1 MNKRIYTVLIMSL
14 VFASSIW
21 AQNSMDLSK
30 MKASFE
36 KRRPALDI
44 MSANPNDFNLTYE
57 AFNVTTK
64 DSINIASWFIPNKLK
79 KGTVLMVHGFDMN
92 KSHML
97 KRASF
102 FHKKGYSIILLD
114 LRARGESGGDKA
126 NTGKKNAFEIAE
138 VYNYYKNNF
147 ANYGDIT
154 LYGFSH
160 GGRAVIFGASMIGK
174 VEKVILESPP
184 YQLGES
190 FKRQYRLPNA
200 PKISEVPIN
209 EALTNI
215 SNAPLLLLIG
225 DSDTAII
232 ESEAMTLIE
241 HSTNANSK
249 VVIFDNTTHHVFSD
263 NNIIKYENV
272 VFEFISNN

>member
-1 MNKRIYTVLIMSL
+1 MKKRISIVLIMSL
-14 VFASSIW
+14 LFSSNIW
-21 AQNSMDLSK
+21 AQKSMDLSK
-30 MKASFE
+30 MKSSFE
-36 KRRPALDI
+36 KRRPKLDV
-44 MSANPNDFNLTYE
+44 MSANPNDIDLDYE

-64 DSINIASWFIPNKLK
+64 DSIDIASWFIPNKLK

-97 KRASF
+97 KRASLF
-102 FHKKGYSIILLD
+102 YKKGYSIILLD

-126 NTGKKNAFEIAE
+126 NTGNKNAFEVAE

-174 VEKVILESPP
+174 AEKVILESPP

-190 FKRQYRLPNA
+190 FKRQYRMPNA
-200 PKISEVPIN
+200 PKISEDPIN
-209 EALTNI
+209 AALANI
-215 SNAPLLLLIG
+215 SNTPILLLIG
-225 DSDTAII
+225 DTDTAII
-232 ESEAMTLIE
+232 ESEAIALIE
-241 HSTNANSK
+241 YSTNANSK
-249 VVIFDNTTHHVFSD
+249 VVIFDKTAHNVFSD
-263 NNIIKYENV
+263 KNIIKYENV

>member
-1 MNKRIYTVLIMSL
+1 MYKIIYTVFIVSL
-14 VFASSIW
+14 VFVSGIR
-21 AQNSMDLSK
+21 AQSSMDLSE

-44 MSANPNDFNLTYE
+44 MSAYPDDYNLAYE
-57 AFNVTTK
+57 TFNVTTN

-97 KRASF
+97 KRASH
-102 FHKKGYSIILLD
+102 FHKKGYSVILLD

-126 NTGKKNAFEIAE
+126 NTGKKNALDVAE
-138 VYNYYKNNF
+138 VYKYYKNNF
-147 ANYGDIT
+147 GNYGDIT

-160 GGRAVIFGASMIGK
+160 GGRAIIFGASMIGD

-184 YQLGES
+184 YELGES
-190 FKRQYRLPNA
+190 FKRQYKMPNA
-200 PKISEVPIN
+200 PDISEDLIN

-215 SNAPLLLLIG
+215 SNSPLLLLIG

-232 ESEAMTLIE
+232 ESEAKTLIE
-241 HSTNANSK
+241 HSANANSK
-249 VVIFDNTTHHVFSD
+249 VVIFDNTTHHVFCDTNKTRYDS
-263 NNIIKYENV
+263 V

>member
-1 MNKRIYTVLIMSL
+1 MNKRISAVLIMSL

-30 MKASFE
+30 MKSSFE
-36 KRRPALDI
+36 KRRPTLDI
-44 MSANPNDFNLTYE
+44 MSANPIDFNLTYQ

-79 KGTVLMVHGFDMN
+79 KGTLLMVHGFDMN

-97 KRASF
+97 ERASL

-126 NTGKKNAFEIAE
+126 NTGKKNAFEVAE

-160 GGRAVIFGASMIGK
+160 GGRAIIFGASMISK
-174 VEKVILESPP
+174 VEKIILESPP

-190 FKRQYRLPNA
+190 FKRQYRMPNA
-200 PKISEVPIN
+200 PKISEAPIN
-209 EALTNI
+209 AALTNI
-215 SNAPLLLLIG
+215 SNAPILLLIG

-232 ESEAMTLIE
+232 ESEAVTLIE
-241 HSTNANSK
+241 HSTNTNSK
-249 VVIFDNTTHHVFSD
+249 VVLFENTAHDVFSD
-263 NNIIKYENV
+263 KNIIKYENV

>member
-1 MNKRIYTVLIMSL
+1 MSL
-14 VFASSIW
+14 VFTSSIW
-21 AQNSMDLSK
+21 GQNSMDLSK
-30 MKASFE
+30 MKSSFE
-36 KRRPALDI
+36 KRRPSLDI

-102 FHKKGYSIILLD
+102 FYNKGYSILLLD

-126 NTGKKNAFEIAE
+126 NTGEKNAFDVAE
-138 VYNYYKNNF
+138 VYHYYKNNF
-147 ANYGDIT
+147 ASYGDIT

-160 GGRAVIFGASMIGK
+160 GGRAVIFGASKIGE

-190 FKRQYRLPNA
+190 FKRRYRMPNA
-200 PKISEVPIN
+200 PKISEAPIN
-209 EALTNI
+209 AALTNI
-215 SNAPLLLLIG
+215 SNTPILLLIG
-225 DSDTAII
+225 DTDTAII

-241 HSTNANSK
+241 HSINRNSK
-249 VVIFDNTTHHVFSD
+249 VVLFEDTAHSVFS
-263 NNIIKYENV
+263 NNNMTKYENV
-272 VFEFISNN
+272 VFEFITNN

>member
-1 MNKRIYTVLIMSL
+1 MNKRISVVLIMSL
-14 VFASSIW
+14 VFASSIC

-30 MKASFE
+30 MKSSFE
-36 KRRPALDI
+36 KRRPKLDI
-44 MSANPNDFNLTYE
+44 MSANPNDYNLTYE
-57 AFNVTTK
+57 AFNVTTR

-97 KRASF
+97 KRASL

-126 NTGKKNAFEIAE
+126 NTGSKNAIEVAE

-160 GGRAVIFGASMIGK
+160 GGRAVIFGASMIAK
-174 VEKVILESPP
+174 VEKIILESPP

-190 FKRQYRLPNA
+190 FKRQYRMPNA
-200 PKISEVPIN
+200 PKISEAPIN
-209 EALTNI
+209 DALTNI
-215 SNAPLLLLIG
+215 SNYPLLLLIG

-232 ESEAMTLIE
+232 ESEAANLVE
-241 HSTNANSK
+241 YSSNVNSK
-249 VVIFDNTTHHVFSD
+249 LVIFENTAHNVFSD
-263 NNIIKYENV
+263 KNITKYQNV
-272 VFEFISNN
+272 VFEFISK